1 MDMRVFPER
10 IFVAA
15 GLEESDVVK
24 SATSVAPGARVE
36 VFDDG
41 LSHELS
47 RLGRVGVEEAKRVLV
62 IARRRG
68 GFVKPFP
75 SGRGMRASRWHYF
88 IPAIGCPADCRYCFL
103 QVYHPA
109 NLPVVFADRE
119 AMLAEIE
126 MKSAEVGGGY
136 FYGGELCD
144 NLMLE
149 RFLGITGP
157 LIDLFRRLP
166 DATLELRTKSADVG
180 ALLEAGAASNVVVSW
195 TFSPESLARDFEP
208 GAATAADRIEAARRV
223 QRVGFRVGVRFDP
236 IVLFEGWRE
245 EYEALVSMLS
255 AALEASLVESV
266 HLGCIRFTPAL
277 KQVVEERFGRTSPF
291 DGEFVASSD
300 GKLRYPR
307 PLRSAAYAEIARMIA
322 SWDSGI
328 EVRLCMETPQVEA
341 DFTSFAAGR

>member
-1 MDMRVFPER
+1 MAVFPER
-10 IFVAA
+10 ILVAA
-15 GLEESDVVK
+15 GLEESEAVER
-24 SATSVAPGARVE
+24 ATAAAPGAPVE

-41 LSHELS
+41 LSLTLS
-47 RLGRVGVEEAKRVLV
+47 RLERLGAEEAKKTLV

-75 SGRGMRASRWHYF
+75 SGRGMRSSPWHYF

-109 NLPVVFADRE
+109 NSPVVFADQA

-126 MKSAEVGGGY
+126 RKSDEVGGGY

-180 ALLEAGAASNVVVSW
+180 ALLEAGTAPNVVVSW
-195 TFSPESLARDFEP
+195 TFSPETLARDFEP
-208 GAATAADRIEAARRV
+208 GAASAADRIEAARRV

-245 EYEALVSMLS
+245 EYEALVSILS
-255 AALEASLVESV
+255 AALDASLVESA

-277 KQVVEERFGRTSPF
+277 KQVVQERFGRTSPF
-291 DGEFVASSD
+291 DGEFAASSD

-322 SWDSGI
+322 RWDNGI
-328 EVRLCMETPQVEA
+328 AVRLCMETPQVEA